1 MIEFIDEEHKKF
13 VLNRYLELK
22 KYGKQDVYYK
32 SLVYALGICETTRE
46 HFKEIFNLK
55 KGEINI
61 DSLSAAWQTGTST
74 KVTRMAFSL
83 WNRCMY
89 DSEEDFEKGKMS
101 SYYNPSEIFCCSY
114 APYFW
119 EAIKI
124 RYPEYTNIQKQN
136 KVVMYA
142 RVNRISQLEYFVK
155 EKIDDVMRN
164 KVVGLYM
171 RTNATDDSAIENSI
185 YKQTEMLEQYC
196 KENNIVNRIQYVDIS
211 KSGLSKDRKALHQ
224 MVKDI
229 KNNKINAIII
239 TDATKLFRDPM
250 EIGSFLLKK
259 YMENIQ
265 VISLDNSLEGFKCLF
280 ETLYKTNDTEES
292 EDEDSEEI

>member
-1 MIEFIDEEHKKF
+1 MRRQQKKEKVTKMIEFIDEEHKKF
-13 VLNRYLELK
+13 VLNKYSELK

-61 DSLSAAWQTGTST
+61 DSLSAAWQTGTSA

-89 DSEEDFEKGKMS
+89 DSEEDFENGKMS

-136 KVVMYA
+136 KVAMYA

-155 EKIDDVMRN
+155 
-164 KVVGLYM
+164 
-171 RTNATDDSAIENSI
+171 
-185 YKQTEMLEQYC
+185 
-196 KENNIVNRIQYVDIS
+196 
-211 KSGLSKDRKALHQ
+211 
-224 MVKDI
+224 
-229 KNNKINAIII
+229 
-239 TDATKLFRDPM
+239 
-250 EIGSFLLKK
+250 
-259 YMENIQ
+259 
-265 VISLDNSLEGFKCLF
+265 
-280 ETLYKTNDTEES
+280 
-292 EDEDSEEI
+292 